1 MVLRTGLDT
10 VAAPRCAATAGGL
23 RGGQKVAAQHPD
35 TVDEIAAF
43 RLLITVDVIA
53 AFHHPLGELLQQ
65 RLRIL

>member
-35 TVDEIAAF
+35 TVDK
-43 RLLITVDVIA
+43 IA